1 MDKLKIDKKGYVTFY
16 AAAEYNGKLYVADRG
31 NRGLLEYDLT
41 TGETIIKNVF
51 MAENYMNNYWSAFAY
66 KNEIWFV
73 PLRDYQK
80 IAIYNVDDNKI
91 VYLSY
96 PKSEHKCDYV
106 PFMDYQIV
114 GEYVY
119 LIPSY
124 YDCILKINLET
135 KNVTRISIG
144 IEDYTGNGYP
154 IIIAG
159 ALMEDKIVMC
169 PYNNKK
175 VMVFDTNID
184 QVIECIEL
192 EYTKMYSNIGIY
204 NDNVILIPDD
214 LDNDICEVN
223 IRNKSYKYKAIL
235 CEDKY
240 KKLKYPGIIV
250 DDNDIYFFPDNGTTI
265 LEYDYLNGSM
275 KYKEVYIKDNTRK
288 LKYAKGEKLK
298 QHLHIALSDD
308 SKSPCMLIS
317 NGCIEIVELKLPA
330 DFFISELFMEMKER
344 EKYDICNSSNL

>member
-1 MDKLKIDKKGYVTFY
+1 
-16 AAAEYNGKLYVADRG
+16 
-31 NRGLLEYDLT
+31 
-41 TGETIIKNVF
+41 
-51 MAENYMNNYWSAFAY
+51 MNNYWSAFTY

-80 IAIYNVDDNKI
+80 FAIYNIDDNKI
-91 VYLSY
+91 TFMSF
-96 PKSEHKCDYV
+96 PKSEHRCDYV

-114 GEYVY
+114 GKYVY

-124 YDCILKINLET
+124 YDCILKIDLEI
-135 KNVTRISIG
+135 KAVTRISIG
-144 IEDYTGNGYP
+144 IEDYAGNGYP

-159 ALMEDKIVMC
+159 VLMEDKIVMC
-169 PYNNKK
+169 PYNNEK

-184 QVIECIEL
+184 RVIECIEL
-192 EYTKMYSNIGIY
+192 EYTKTYSNIEIY

-214 LDNDICEVN
+214 LNNDICEVN
-223 IRNKSYKYKAIL
+223 IRNKSYEYKAIL

-265 LEYDYLNGSM
+265 LVYDYLNESM
-275 KYKEVYIKDNTRK
+275 RYKEVYIKDSART
-288 LKYAKGEKLK
+288 LKYAKGGILK

-317 NGCIEIVELKLPA
+317 NGCVETIELKLPA
-330 DFFISELFMEMKER
+330 DFFVKELFMEMKER
-344 EKYDICNSSNL
+344 EKYDICNSANL

>member
-16 AAAEYNGKLYVADRG
+16 AAAEYNGKLYIADRD

-51 MAENYMNNYWSAFAY
+51 MAENYMNNYWSAFTY

-80 IAIYNVDDNKI
+80 FAIYNIDDNKI
-91 VYLSY
+91 TFMSF
-96 PKSEHKCDYV
+96 PKSEHRCDYV

-114 GEYVY
+114 GKYVY

-124 YDCILKINLET
+124 YDCILKIDLEI
-135 KNVTRISIG
+135 KAVTRISIG
-144 IEDYTGNGYP
+144 IEDYAGNGYP

-159 ALMEDKIVMC
+159 VLMEDKIVMC
-169 PYNNKK
+169 PYNNEK

-184 QVIECIEL
+184 RVIECIEL
-192 EYTKMYSNIGIY
+192 EYTKTYSNIEIY

-214 LDNDICEVN
+214 LNNDICEVN
-223 IRNKSYKYKAIL
+223 IRNKSYEYKAIL

-250 DDNDIYFFPDNGTTI
+250 DDNDIYF
-265 LEYDYLNGSM
+265 S
-275 KYKEVYIKDNTRK
+275 
-288 LKYAKGEKLK
+288 
-298 QHLHIALSDD
+298 
-308 SKSPCMLIS
+308 LIM
-317 NGCIEIVELKLPA
+317 GLR
-330 DFFISELFMEMKER
+330 F
-344 EKYDICNSSNL
+344 